1 MADNIMKLGLVLS
14 ATDKMS
20 RVVDQATAKST
31 QSMKNFEKQ
40 AQKIGKTVQKIGAG
54 ITAAGGAITGAL
66 FADVENIANKAKEIQ
81 FSSQKIGL
89 TTDEF
94 QKLAFAAK
102 KSGMEIAGF
111 EVGMGKFAKTQVEA
125 AKGSK
130 EAIEKFKMAG
140 IAIYDATGNLK
151 KSPQILK
158 ELADK
163 FKSAPDGA
171 KKTALAMMIFGKSGK
186 DMIPML
192 NKGGAELD
200 KLGEKLKKSGSLLS
214 KESIDSFKKYRGAIA
229 DSKLVLE
236 GLKTQI
242 AVAVLP
248 QAIKMAKKIAD
259 ITEKMGG
266 WINKHK
272 TLFTAIITTA
282 ASIGVILTVAGTF
295 LMTVGTLVRSI
306 SLAIK
311 VFNAIKFAIFA
322 VKYQIYILNGTL
334 KSFAIAQ
341 KVATLNQMLLNS
353 SLGMGLLPLTLIV
366 AAIAAVGYAVYMCWN
381 KFAGFRAVIKTV
393 WETVKGFGG
402 ILKDYVMD
410 RIKGI
415 IDGLGA
421 MGRAISALFKG
432 NFKEAGTEAL
442 KGVKALSGYDAKM
455 KAVNKTK
462 DLISGTTK
470 TYSTILKKEEV
481 AQKQTERAKPAM
493 QRNTATNT
501 SNLSKSVNATQVNY
515 NPTINVAGA
524 TAADK
529 ESFAQMLRK
538 HKAEIAKMVQEINAN
553 KQRTSFA

>member
-1 MADNIMKLGLVLS
+1 MAGENIMKLGLVLS

-20 RVVDQATAKST
+20 RVIDQATKKST

-102 KSGMEIAGF
+102 KSGMEISQF
-111 EVGMGKFAKTQVEA
+111 EVGMGKLAKTQVEA

-130 EAIEKFKMAG
+130 SAMEKFKMAG
-140 IAIYDATGNLK
+140 VSIKDSNGKLK
-151 KSPQILK
+151 GGTQLLK

-272 TLFTAIITTA
+272 TLFTAIVTVT
-282 ASIGVILTVAGTF
+282 ASIGVLLTVCGTF
-295 LMTVGTLVRSI
+295 LMVFGTIIRSV

-311 VFNAIKFAIFA
+311 VFNGIKFAIFA
-322 VKYQIYILNGTL
+322 VKYAIYTMNIAS
-334 KSFAIAQ
+334 KAQMAITKAMTAMQ
-341 KVATLNQMLLNS
+341 WLWNAALTANPI
-353 SLGMGLLPLTLIV
+353 GLIIAGITALIAIV
-366 AAIAAVGYAVYMCWN
+366 AVCWN

-462 DLISGTTK
+462 ALISGTTK
-470 TYSTILKKEEV
+470 TYSTILKKEEA
-481 AQKQTERAKPAM
+481 AQKQTEKAKPAM
-493 QRNTATNT
+493 QRSTATNT
-501 SNLSKSVNATQVNY
+501 SNVSKSVNATQVNY

-529 ESFAQMLRK
+529 ESFSQMLRK